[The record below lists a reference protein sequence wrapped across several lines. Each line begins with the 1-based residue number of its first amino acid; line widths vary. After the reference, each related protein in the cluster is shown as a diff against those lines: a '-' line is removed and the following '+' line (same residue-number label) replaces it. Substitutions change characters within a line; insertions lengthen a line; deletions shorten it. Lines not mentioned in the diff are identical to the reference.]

1 MLRARFVFCYTEFT
15 FMFSGCRR
23 ASVCIILAGTPSV
36 GPPALA
42 GLPSSSA
49 ASTSLVGPA
58 SPDPGSGRCTGEDVG
73 IIDAG
78 VLLVFVFV

>member
-23 ASVCIILAGTPSV
+23 PSVCIILAGTPSV

-49 ASTSLVGPA
+49 ASTSLVGSA
-58 SPDPGSGRCTGEDVG
+58 SPEPGSGRRTGEDLGVVA
-73 IIDAG
+73 AG
-78 VLLVFVFV
+78 VLLVLVSV